1 IVIVPCGITAKTT
14 VQDKETLLSA
24 AKSVYELLT
33 KSNNKQF
40 RVRCDDR
47 DNVSPGWKF
56 NHWELKGVPIR
67 LEIGPQEVA
76 DKKACLVLR
85 YNGER
90 INVPM
95 NSLIDELPHILD
107 DVHNAMFK
115 KATKSL
121 ASHVVPVNNM
131 SELCTALDQKSLGL
145 APFCGDG
152 DCEEMIKHESAR
164 YV

>member
-24 AKSVYELLT
+24 AKPVYELLT

-40 RVRCDDR
+40 RVHCDDR

-85 YNGER
+85 CNGER
-90 INVPM
+90 
-95 NSLIDELPHILD
+95 
-107 DVHNAMFK
+107 
-115 KATKSL
+115 
-121 ASHVVPVNNM
+121 
-131 SELCTALDQKSLGL
+131 
-145 APFCGDG
+145 
-152 DCEEMIKHESAR
+152 
-164 YV
+164 